1 MKDFEKAAGIP
12 SPSLVDGTGL
22 KVAVV
27 VSRYNQKITE
37 ALYEGA
43 RSCLERQGVAP
54 EDVLR
59 VDVPGAWEVPLGLR
73 WAGRR
78 HRPDALI
85 GIGVVIRGGTP
96 HFDYVCIGCTD
107 GFRTVAEELDLPIG
121 FGLLTCDTL
130 EQAVARA
137 GGEVGNKGEEAAL
150 AALEMANLR
159 RSLMAESAP

>member
-1 MKDFEKAAGIP
+1 MNEVEKAAGTPDAKRI
-12 SPSLVDGTGL
+12 DGRGL
-22 KVAVV
+22 RVVVV
-27 VSRYNQKITE
+27 VSRYNQSLTE

-43 RSCLERQGVAP
+43 RSCLMAQGVSAG
-54 EDVLR
+54 DVIR
-59 VDVPGAWEVPLGLR
+59 VDVPGAWELPQGLR
-73 WAGRR
+73 WAGRS
-78 HRPDALI
+78 HRPDALV

-107 GFRTVAEELDLPIG
+107 GFRTVAAELDRPIG
-121 FGLLTCDTL
+121 FGLLTCDTV

-159 RSLMAESAP
+159 RELVDGVAS

>member
-1 MKDFEKAAGIP
+1 MKDFEKAAGTPAPELI
-12 SPSLVDGTGL
+12 DGAGL
-22 KVAVV
+22 RVGVV
-27 VSRYNQKITE
+27 VSRYNEKITE

-43 RSCLERQGVAP
+43 RECLVRQGVA
-54 EDVLR
+54 EADVFR
-59 VDVPGAWEVPLGLR
+59 VDVPGAWELPQGLR
-73 WAGRR
+73 WAGRA

-107 GFRTVAEELDLPIG
+107 GFRTVAGELDVPIG

-159 RSLMAESAP
+159 RALSPGVPS